1 MPTKS
6 PSSLAR
12 RTTSIAAALAIAA
25 ATLVAGSAPA
35 QADTALPQTFNYVD
49 DFNGTV
55 NDWYHDYQAY
65 SDDVSTLAAQGDGKV
80 VVGWLFPNYEASS
93 LTRVNEDGSRDTDF
107 NTNVENAGFTGSSS
121 VKAIVIQEDDKIV
134 FAFGNAGVRRV
145 LADGTADTAFNT
157 NAAAPATD
165 AMTGSVSSI
174 AVQSDGKIVLAGQI
188 SNNYP
193 SVNNREGLARLNADG
208 TLDTT
213 FDPPHSFEQNEI
225 AVQSDG
231 AVVTSFGSNGVRRL
245 TSTGAVDTTFGTSG
259 SVALGYV
266 YRLAVQSD
274 QKILALLGTST
285 VTRLLSDGSTDP
297 DFTFDPSV
305 SASEYALIVQSDGK
319 IVFPSFNNGRLIRL
333 NTDGSQDTAFTANLG
348 TGFGSSVYAVTELP
362 DTRLVVGGSFG
373 TLNGQLVRKIARIP
387 LATYTVPAGVTTVR
401 VDATGGGGGGGS
413 AAGGAGAAVTALMP
427 VAPGQLLWPT
437 PGGGGRSGTSSAPV
451 IGGGGGSAST
461 VTSAD
466 SASGY
471 VVAGG
476 GGGGGSAAG
485 GSGSS
490 GGTADGSPGFTSDLA
505 TGGSGGT
512 DADVPAP
519 GGTGGT
525 DSSAG
530 GVGGTAT
537 GYSYLSPGGDVA
549 PLLGG
554 NYGSHGQA
562 PSGFGGG
569 GGGYAGGGSGGFGPS
584 SAGAGG
590 GGGGYGGGGGGGGP
604 AAGGGAAGSFA
615 TSHDGLPGAT
625 FAAASNGGSSLAD
638 AGDGTITFTP
648 LGAAPTVSSITPNSG
663 TAAGGTSVT
672 IAGSGFDPAATVT
685 IGAIACTSVVHT
697 NDAELS
703 CTTGAMTGGTV
714 TVRVTNPD
722 TQYGELVDGFTAQK
736 VPSTTTVTCPAR
748 VSWTGAALK
757 PCTVRVTRSGTS
769 DLTPSPA
776 SYSANINVGTASAS
790 YTYAGDATYNGSSG
804 SKNFTIV
811 AVAPTG
817 LTAPVASP
825 KTSGALV
832 TWKVPTKNGGATIT
846 GYTVTASPKVGTA
859 TRTCSTSKVGSTAP
873 ALSCPVSGLT
883 NGKPYTFTV
892 KATNSASKVSAASPT
907 SNTIVAG
914 TATAPRSLAVNTST
928 AKTAKASWTAP
939 SSVGSGAVTAYQVR
953 WYDTVTTKWTTW
965 SQVAASVKTAS
976 ITNRVKGRGYQVQVR
991 ANNGSGWGLIATKSF
1006 TQSK

>member
-1 MPTKS
+1 M
-6 PSSLAR
+6 SSASTLAR

-25 ATLVAGSAPA
+25 ATLVAGSLPA
-35 QADTALPQTFNYVD
+35 HADTALPQTFTYVD

-65 SDDVSTLAAQGDGKV
+65 SDDVSTLAAQSDGKV
-80 VVGWLFPNYEASS
+80 VVGWLFPSHETSP
-93 LTRVNEDGSRDTDF
+93 LTRVNEDGSRDTAF
-107 NTNVENAGFTGSSS
+107 NTNVENAGFTGSKS
-121 VKAIVIQEDDKIV
+121 VRAIVIQANDKIV
-134 FAFGNAGVRRV
+134 FGFGDAGVRRV
-145 LADGTADTAFNT
+145 LPDGTADTTFNA
-157 NAAAPATD
+157 NAAAPAVD
-165 AMTGSVSSI
+165 AMTGTVSSI

-213 FDPPHSFEQNEI
+213 FDPPHSFEQNEV

-231 AVVTSFGSNGVRRL
+231 AVVTSFGSGGVRRL

-259 SVALGYV
+259 SVALGYI
-266 YRLAVQSD
+266 YQLAVQSD
-274 QKILALLGTST
+274 QKILALLGAGT

-319 IVFPSFNNGRLIRL
+319 IVFPSSSNGKLIRL
-333 NTDGSQDTAFTANLG
+333 NSDGSQDTAFTANLG
-348 TGFGSSVYAVTELP
+348 TGFGSYVYAVTELP
-362 DTRLVVGGSFG
+362 DTRLVVGGSFR
-373 TLNGQLVRKIARIP
+373 TLNGQRVRHLARIP
-387 LATYTVPAGVTTVR
+387 LATYTVPVGVTTVR
-401 VDATGGGGGGGS
+401 IDATGGGGGGGGT
-413 AAGGAGAAVTALMP
+413 AAGGAGATVTALMP
-427 VAPGQLLWPT
+427 VTPGQLLWPI

-461 VTSAD
+461 VTSAGT
-466 SASGY
+466 ASGY

-485 GSGSS
+485 GSGAS
-490 GGTADGSPGFTSDLA
+490 GGTAVGSPGVTSDLA

-512 DADVPAP
+512 DSDTPVP
-519 GGTGGT
+519 GGAGST

-549 PLLGG
+549 ALLGG
-554 NYGSHGQA
+554 NAGSHGQA
-562 PSGFGGG
+562 PSGFGGD
-569 GGGYAGGGSGGFGPS
+569 GGGYAGGGAGGSGPL

-625 FAAASNGGSSLAD
+625 FAAAANGGNSLTD

-663 TAAGGTSVT
+663 SAAGGTSVT
-672 IAGSGFDPAATVT
+672 IAGTGFDPAATVT
-685 IGAIACTSVVHT
+685 IGGIACTSVVHT
-697 NDAELS
+697 NDTELS
-703 CTTGAMTGGTV
+703 CTTGAMTTGTV
-714 TVRVTNPD
+714 TARVTNPD

-736 VPSTTTVTCPAR
+736 LSSTTTVTCPVS

-776 SYSANINVGTASAS
+776 TYSPNINVGTASAS
-790 YTYAGDATYNGSSG
+790 YNYAGDATYNGSSG

-825 KTSGALV
+825 KSAGALV
-832 TWKVPTKNGGATIT
+832 TWKAPTKNGGATVT
-846 GYTVTASPKVGTA
+846 GYTVTASPKVGTS

-873 ALSCPVSGLT
+873 ALSCSVSGLT
-883 NGKPYTFTV
+883 NGAPYTFTV
-892 KATNSASKVSAASPT
+892 KATNSASKVSVASPT

-939 SSVGSGAVTAYQVR
+939 SSVGSGVVTAYQVR
-953 WYDTVTTKWTTW
+953 WYDNVTKKWTTW
-965 SQVAASVKTAS
+965 AQVAASVKTATL
-976 ITNRVKGRGYQVQVR
+976 TNRVKGRGYQVQVR
-991 ANNGSGWGLIATKSF
+991 AKNGSGWGLIATKSF